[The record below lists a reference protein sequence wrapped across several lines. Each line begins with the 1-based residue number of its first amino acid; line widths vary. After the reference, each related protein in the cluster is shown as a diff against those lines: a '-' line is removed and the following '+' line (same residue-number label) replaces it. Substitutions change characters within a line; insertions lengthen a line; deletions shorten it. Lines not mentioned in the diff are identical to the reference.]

1 MVFTEN
7 CTAIRRKSFLV
18 YVLRHSGDECMPEL
32 FIMIWSARQ
41 SMFRTCIHWQLV
53 KTPMDLTP
61 FHLKYKFCL
70 SKCLALKGVIPRILH
85 ISLIYDYFT
94 TWRQNST
101 YNRTKNNPLNFRI
114 QYLGACKYTPT
125 ISAFQRKHK
134 WTFVIFATVV
144 TSYTV
149 QKNFRF
155 TKDISIHIK
164 SCHIYTQKR
173 SSCLLVGTRAA
184 HWRYTPNCPRYCI

>member
-1 MVFTEN
+1 MHGNKKKELPCVCVETFWRRMHARTFHYDLVRKTKYVPDMYTLTISQNTYGLDPFLLKIQILIEQMLGIKRCYTEN
-7 CTAIRRKSFLV
+7 ITYKF
-18 YVLRHSGDECMPEL
+18 D
-32 FIMIWSARQ
+32 IWLL
-41 SMFRTCIHWQLV
+41 H
-53 KTPMDLTP
+53 
-61 FHLKYKFCL
+61 HLKTKFNIPSYK
-70 SKCLALKGVIPRILH
+70 K
-85 ISLIYDYFT
+85 Y
-94 TWRQNST
+94 
-101 YNRTKNNPLNFRI
+101 PLNFRI

-155 TKDISIHIK
+155 TRDISIHIK